1 MESTINPQIEQD
13 RYELF
18 RRAILERDIDAWNK
32 IDACY
37 RPLLISWAKRW
48 ARHRNA
54 VLHDEDLSDIA
65 DQAFARAWMT
75 ILQAQCALFASL
87 EAILRYLHACVI
99 SALLDHTCNI
109 NNVVRKWRAYSC
121 DSTSLQL
128 MSAFLISGEDE
139 NHYEARTGRDF
150 SQNVADLFASI
161 EKWNSNLNQ
170 WRSELYGPRSGY
182 AC

>member
-1 MESTINPQIEQD
+1 
-13 RYELF
+13 
-18 RRAILERDIDAWNK
+18 
-32 IDACY
+32 
-37 RPLLISWAKRW
+37 
-48 ARHRNA
+48 
-54 VLHDEDLSDIA
+54 
-65 DQAFARAWMT
+65 
-75 ILQAQCALFASL
+75 
-87 EAILRYLHACVI
+87 
-99 SALLDHTCNI
+99 
-109 NNVVRKWRAYSC
+109 
-121 DSTSLQL
+121 